1 MVWNDV
7 MNVNDYL
14 KLLPKTELHCHF
26 VSTMSA
32 AHLIALAD
40 REGVALPTT
49 DPEKLFDYADLA
61 DFLVAFRAATD
72 VLTTAAD
79 LEKVAYDGVRA
90 AVADGALR
98 YREYHLNPQY
108 FAPKGFTYRQLL
120 DPVISGLRAAETD
133 LGVGFRLVI
142 GINRRESA
150 SAAVELVQTMIDN
163 PYPEVVALGQDD
175 LTPELTEDPGRFV
188 AAYTLATS
196 AGFKTTAHAG
206 ERPIDGPGN
215 VRIAMDLLNVDRI
228 DHGYMIVEDAELTA
242 RARDSRIPFA
252 CTPVSTTI
260 CSGWTLDPSHRI
272 ARMIAAGLNVSF
284 STDDAVFFKTSL
296 AREFQE
302 ALPALGL
309 TIDDAR
315 TIALAGVEG
324 AFCDDDTKAAL
335 RARFLGEFESLGAAL
350 ADTSLEG
357 TPA

>member
-1 MVWNDV
+1 MDSL
-7 MNVNDYL
+7 DYL
-14 KLLPKTELHCHF
+14 RLLPKTELHCHF

-32 AHLIALAD
+32 AHLISLAE

-49 DPEKLFDYADLA
+49 DPEKLFDYEDLA

-72 VLTTAAD
+72 VLTSGAD
-79 LEKVAYDGVRA
+79 LERVAYDGVRA

-98 YREYHLNPQY
+98 YREYAINPQY

-120 DPVISGLRAAETD
+120 DPIISGLRAAEAD
-133 LGVGFRLVI
+133 LGVGFRLII
-142 GINRRESA
+142 GINRRDSA
-150 SAAVELVQTMIDN
+150 ADAVELVRTMIDN

-175 LTPELTEDPGRFV
+175 LTPELTEDPGRF
-188 AAYTLATS
+188 ADAYALAHR

-206 ERPIDGPGN
+206 ERPVDGAKN
-215 VRIAMDLLNVDRI
+215 VRVAMDVLNVDRI

-242 RARDSRIPFA
+242 RARDSQIPFA

-272 ARMIAAGLNVSF
+272 ARMVREGLNVSF
-284 STDDAVFFKTSL
+284 STDDAVFFRTSL

-309 TIDDAR
+309 GLAEAR
-315 TIALAGVEG
+315 AIALGGVNG
-324 AFCDDDTKAAL
+324 AFCDDDTKATL
-335 RARFLGEFESLGAAL
+335 LARFRGEIASLDAAFD
-350 ADTSLEG
+350 A
-357 TPA
+357 